1 MIRKLR
7 RSVARTAMKDE
18 GIKLFGNY
26 ATVKGKVKNRRGN
39 DVDDEVMKSVF
50 ARKWRQ
56 YA

>member
-26 ATVKGKVKNRRGN
+26 APMTVKVRNRNGN
-39 DVDDEVMKSVF
+39 EFDDEVMKSVF
-50 ARKWRQ
+50 SRKWRQ
-56 YA
+56 YV